1 MPLTARP
8 TSTIPERSAIVS
20 ASVDGTLGVA
30 IHASPA
36 RAALN
41 ANSADIRPVAVTQEL
56 EQAKERKATTEA
68 ELTEKARSIARAT
81 TSGSRISP

>member
-1 MPLTARP
+1 MSYRLKRCSCGTPLTARP

-30 IHASPA
+30 THATPA

-41 ANSADIRPVAVTQEL
+41 ASSAEIRPE
-56 EQAKERKATTEA
+56 
-68 ELTEKARSIARAT
+68 IGRAHV
-81 TSGSRISP
+81 